1 MVLNARH
8 LIGETFSVMINI
20 TLKVFF
26 YFKGGYKMEVFSL
39 EFLMA
44 LGSIIVLDLVL
55 AGDNAVVIAM
65 ASRNLPEAIRK
76 KAVYIGTGGAIVIR
90 LLMTLLAV
98 WVLTIPFLQAVGGLV
113 LIPIAIKL
121 LKPAGDHENITTAA
135 DFWQAIKTIVIAD
148 AAMGIDNVLAIAG
161 AAGGDFLLVILGL
174 LISVPIIVWGSQLIG
189 QWMQKYSWLIY
200 IGSGILA
207 WTAGTMVMHDKIVGP
222 YLLGW
227 TQNNLYILPL
237 LITIG
242 VVLKGY
248 FSQEKQTEVKV

>member
-1 MVLNARH
+1 V
-8 LIGETFSVMINI
+8 
-20 TLKVFF
+20 
-26 YFKGGYKMEVFSL
+26 EVFSL

-65 ASRNLPEAIRK
+65 ASRDLPEVIRK

-121 LKPAGDHENITTAA
+121 LKPAGNHENIATS
-135 DFWQAIKTIVIAD
+135 DNFWKAIKTIVIAD

-161 AAGGDFLLVILGL
+161 AAGGHFGLVILGL
-174 LISVPIIVWGSQLIG
+174 LISVPIIVWGSQIIG

-207 WTAGTMVMHDKIVGP
+207 WTAGTMVMHDKIIGP

-227 TQNNLYILPL
+227 TGGYLYILPFL
-237 LITIG
+237 VTIG
-242 VVLKGY
+242 VVVCGH
-248 FSQEKQTEVKV
+248 FSQAKE